1 MSTCST
7 DLYGAPPMTVRVI
20 VMALAVVVPRAAPAA
35 DAPLGANFQVN
46 TYTTGDQAFP
56 SVSSDAGG
64 NFVVVWNSLG
74 QDGSAYGVFARR
86 YGADGQA
93 LDSAEFQVNVFT
105 TGSQASPSVAS
116 DPSGGMVVVWH
127 TTVQDGSG
135 HGVYARGYDAAGAS
149 AGAEFRVNDYTPG
162 DQNDAVVAADAAGHF
177 VVAWTSANQDG
188 SGHGVFGRRCDA
200 SGAPLGDEFQVH
212 AHTTGSQRDPAIAA
226 DAGGSFVVVWKSAD
240 QDGDGYGIFGRRF
253 DASGLPQGSEFS
265 VNQYT
270 TGNQA
275 SPAVA
280 SDRQGNFVVAWA
292 SFGQDGSGDGVFARL
307 FGADGLPVGN
317 EFQVDADTTGFQG
330 LPSVAHDGAGF
341 VIAWTSKL
349 ADDSLGGVMARRY
362 AGSGTA
368 QGAPFRV
375 NSFTTDYQMDS
386 AVATD
391 ATGRFIVAWMSL
403 GQDGS
408 FWSVFGQRFAPDRI
422 FGDGFDAAPALE

>member
-7 DLYGAPPMTVRVI
+7 DPYGARPLTVRVI
-20 VMALAVVVPRAAPAA
+20 VMALAVVVPRAARAA

-56 SVSSDAGG
+56 SVSSDAEG
-64 NFVVVWNSLG
+64 NFVVVWNGLG
-74 QDGSAYGVFARR
+74 QDGSAYGVFGRR
-86 YGADGQA
+86 YDADGQA
-93 LDSAEFQVNVFT
+93 LDAAEFQVNVFT

-135 HGVYARGYDAAGAS
+135 HGVYGRAYDAAS
-149 AGAEFRVNDYTPG
+149 APLGAEFRVNDYTPG
-162 DQNDAVVAADAAGHF
+162 DQNDAVVAADAAGRF
-177 VVAWTSANQDG
+177 VVAWTSNHQDG
-188 SGHGVFGRRCDA
+188 SAHGVFGRRYDS
-200 SGAPLGDEFQVH
+200 SGTPLSGEFQVH
-212 AHTTGSQRDPAIAA
+212 AHTAGSQRDPAIAA
-226 DAGGSFVVVWKSAD
+226 DAGGSFVVLWKSAE
-240 QDGDGYGIFGRRF
+240 QDGHGYGIFGRRF

-270 TGNQA
+270 TGNQS

-280 SDRQGNFVVAWA
+280 SDGHGNFTVAWA
-292 SFGQDGSGDGVFARL
+292 SFGQDGSGDGVFARR
-307 FGADGLPVGN
+307 FGTDGLPVGD

-330 LPSVAHDGAGF
+330 QPSVAHDGAGF
-341 VIAWTSKL
+341 VIAWTSEL
-349 ADDSLGGVMARRY
+349 ADDSGGGVMARRY
-362 AGSGTA
+362 AASGAA

-386 AVATD
+386 AVAAD
-391 ATGRFIVAWMSL
+391 ASGRFVVAWMSL

-408 FWSVFGQRFAPDRI
+408 YWSVFGQRFAPDLI
-422 FGDGFDAAPALE
+422 FGDGFDESPGIE